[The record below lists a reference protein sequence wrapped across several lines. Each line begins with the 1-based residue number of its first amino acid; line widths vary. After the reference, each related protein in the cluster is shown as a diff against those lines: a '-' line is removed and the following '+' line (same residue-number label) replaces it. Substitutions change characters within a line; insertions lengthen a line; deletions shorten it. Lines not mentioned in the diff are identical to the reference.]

1 MNEELKIFVAEHHD
15 VIYLFFREIKKV
27 GRDLLLQSDVIKV
40 YEDFISTDDG
50 TILKSS
56 IFEELIYLI
65 TELVIRDNWFFI
77 SVRDD
82 VGTFVFYQYNLESS
96 SSEIIDPSQYLFY
109 KETIVNHSKSIDDW
123 TLEID
128 ITPFNREFPKLKEP
142 KTIGKGVE
150 FLNRH
155 LASKLFFDMG
165 KGSKLLLDFLK
176 VHKYRT
182 TQLMLSENINSI
194 DELRKALRRAIYFL
208 NRRNPEESNH
218 DVERFLKTL
227 GFEAGW
233 GNSVS
238 KIKNTMELLV
248 DLLEAPEPQLLEE
261 FLSRIPMIFN
271 IVILSPH
278 GYFAQANVLGKP
290 DTGGQVVYILNQ
302 VKALEDELIK
312 SITNQGLD
320 IKPNIIVV
328 TRLIPEAIDTTCNQ
342 PEERIFDTKYAKI
355 IRVPFRHKN
364 GEVVNHWIPRFH
376 VWPYLEQF
384 AIDAEKAILAELGSR
399 PDLIIGNYSDGSL
412 VSFILSKRLGVT
424 NCMIAHALE
433 KTKYLFSALFWKDNE
448 EQYRFSS
455 QFTADLINMNLA
467 DFIITSTYQEIAGS
481 ENTMGQYE
489 SYKIFTMPELYRVVN
504 GIDLYDPKFNIVSP
518 GADEKIYFPYYEK
531 EKRLTSIHKEIENML
546 FQNNL
551 PNTRGNFSNKE
562 KPILFALSRIDHIK
576 NITGLV
582 TWFAKSESLRETVN
596 LCIVSTIINPEDSKD
611 SEEAHNM
618 SEIHRLMNDFNLDP
632 HIRWIG
638 GVTDKRLVGELYRYI
653 ADLKGAF
660 VQPALFEAFG
670 LTVIEAMISGLP
682 TFATKYGGP
691 SEIIENGISGFH
703 IDPNNIEETVG
714 IIVGF
719 FKDVHQNNNRWYSIS
734 ENAIKRVKDK
744 YSWLKYS
751 KRLLSLS
758 KIYGFWKYTTNLERE
773 GSKEYFDMFYSL
785 MFRRLAQI
793 SDQ

>member
-1 MNEELKIFVAEHHD
+1 MNNELKTFITEHHD
-15 VIYLFFREIKKV
+15 AIYLFFREIKKL
-27 GRDLLLQSDVIKV
+27 GRDLLLQSDVIRV
-40 YEDFISTDDG
+40 YENFINTDDG
-50 TILKSS
+50 TTLKSS
-56 IFEELIYLI
+56 IFEELVYLV
-65 TELVIRDNWFFI
+65 TELIIRENWFFI
-77 SVRDD
+77 SIRED
-82 VGTFVFYQYNLESS
+82 VGNFVFYQYNLESTSFENIEAS
-96 SSEIIDPSQYLFY
+96 SYLFY
-109 KETIVNHSKSIDDW
+109 KETIVKHNKSIDDW

-176 VHKYRT
+176 VHKYRE
-182 TQLMLSENINSI
+182 TQLMISENVNSL
-194 DELRKALRRAIYFL
+194 DELRKSLRRAIYYL
-208 NRRNPEESNH
+208 NKRNPEESH
-218 DVERFLKTL
+218 HEVERFLSTL

-233 GNSVS
+233 GNRVS

-261 FLSRIPMIFN
+261 FISRIPMIFN

-312 SITNQGLD
+312 SITEQGLD
-320 IKPNIIVV
+320 IKPKIIVV
-328 TRLIPEAIDTTCNQ
+328 TRLIPEATDTTCNQ
-342 PEERIFDTKYAKI
+342 PEEHIFDTKYAKI
-355 IRVPFRHKN
+355 LRVPFRYKN
-364 GEVVNHWIPRFH
+364 GEIINHWIPRFH

-384 AIDAEKAILAELGSR
+384 AIDAEKVILAELGNR
-399 PDLIIGNYSDGSL
+399 PDFIIGNYSDGSL

-433 KTKYLFSALFWKDNE
+433 KTKYLFSALFWKHNE
-448 EQYRFSS
+448 AQYKFSS
-455 QFTADLINMNLA
+455 QFTADLINMNST
-467 DFIITSTYQEIAGS
+467 DFIITSTYQEIAGF

-489 SYKIFTMPELYRVVN
+489 SYKIFTMPDLYRVIN

-531 EKRLTSIHKEIENML
+531 EKRLTTIKEEIL
-546 FQNNL
+546 GL
-551 PNTRGNFSNKE
+551 LYASDYPNTRGAFNNKD
-562 KPILFALSRIDHIK
+562 KPILFALSRIDYIK

-582 TWFAKSESLRETVN
+582 RWYAESEILRETTN
-596 LCIVSTIINPEDSKD
+596 LLIVSTIINPDQSND
-611 SEEAHNM
+611 NEEAENM
-618 SEIHRLMNDFNLDP
+618 RTIHKLIDEHQLENC
-632 HIRWIG
+632 IRWVG
-638 GVTDKRLVGELYRYI
+638 GITDKRLIGELYRII
-653 ADLKGAF
+653 ADIKGGF
-660 VQPALFEAFG
+660 IQPALFEAFG

-691 SEIIENGISGFH
+691 LEIIENGVSGFH

-714 IIVGF
+714 IIVNF
-719 FKDVHQNNNRWYSIS
+719 FKDAQQDSSKWYNIS
-734 ENAIKRVKDK
+734 ENAIKRVRDK
-744 YSWLKYS
+744 YSWVKYS

-773 GSKEYFDMFYSL
+773 GSKKYFDMFYSL
-785 MFRRLAQI
+785 MFRKLANLLEE
-793 SDQ
+793 

>member
-1 MNEELKIFVAEHHD
+1 
-15 VIYLFFREIKKV
+15 
-27 GRDLLLQSDVIKV
+27 
-40 YEDFISTDDG
+40 
-50 TILKSS
+50 
-56 IFEELIYLI
+56 
-65 TELVIRDNWFFI
+65 
-77 SVRDD
+77 
-82 VGTFVFYQYNLESS
+82 
-96 SSEIIDPSQYLFY
+96 
-109 KETIVNHSKSIDDW
+109 
-123 TLEID
+123 
-128 ITPFNREFPKLKEP
+128 
-142 KTIGKGVE
+142 
-150 FLNRH
+150 
-155 LASKLFFDMG
+155 
-165 KGSKLLLDFLK
+165 
-176 VHKYRT
+176 
-182 TQLMLSENINSI
+182 
-194 DELRKALRRAIYFL
+194 
-208 NRRNPEESNH
+208 
-218 DVERFLKTL
+218 
-227 GFEAGW
+227 
-233 GNSVS
+233 
-238 KIKNTMELLV
+238 
-248 DLLEAPEPQLLEE
+248 
-261 FLSRIPMIFN
+261 MIFN

-290 DTGGQVVYILNQ
+290 DTGGQIVYILNQ

-312 SITNQGLD
+312 SINEQGLD
-320 IKPNIIVV
+320 INPKIIVL
-328 TRLIPEAIDTTCNQ
+328 TRLIPEAVDTTCNQ
-342 PEERIFDTKYAKI
+342 PEEHIFDTKYAKI

-364 GEVVNHWIPRFH
+364 GEVVSQWIPRFH

-384 AIDAEKAILAELGSR
+384 AIDSEKAILAELGSR

-433 KTKYLFSALFWKDNE
+433 KTKYLFSDLYWQNNE
-448 EQYRFSS
+448 EQYKFSS
-455 QFTADLINMNLA
+455 QFTADLISMNLT

-531 EKRLTSIHKEIENML
+531 EKRLTTIHEEIENML

-551 PNTRGNFSNKE
+551 PHTRGNFANKN

-582 TWFAKSESLRETVN
+582 NWFAKSDPLRETVN

-611 SEEAHNM
+611 SEEAYNM

-632 HIRWIG
+632 YIRWIG
-638 GVTDKRLVGELYRYI
+638 GVTDKRLVGEFYRYI

-691 SEIIENGISGFH
+691 LEIIENGVSGFH

-714 IIVGF
+714 IILGF
-719 FKDVHQNNNRWYSIS
+719 FKDVQHNNNRWYNIS
-734 ENAIKRVKDK
+734 ENAIKRVRDK

-751 KRLLSLS
+751 KKLLSLS
-758 KIYGFWKYTTNLERE
+758 KIYGFWKYTTNLQRE
-773 GSKEYFDMFYSL
+773 GSKGYFDMFYSL
-785 MFRRLAQI
+785 MFRRLANI
-793 SDQ
+793 SDK